1 MNKLELNIN
10 QTVKVKLSKEALERK
25 RKELDEMN
33 KRFNENYELPIDE
46 EGYYKDQLWC
56 IMRDFG
62 DMIVGSYSPILD
74 CKIVIEF

>member
-56 IMRDFG
+56 IMRDVG